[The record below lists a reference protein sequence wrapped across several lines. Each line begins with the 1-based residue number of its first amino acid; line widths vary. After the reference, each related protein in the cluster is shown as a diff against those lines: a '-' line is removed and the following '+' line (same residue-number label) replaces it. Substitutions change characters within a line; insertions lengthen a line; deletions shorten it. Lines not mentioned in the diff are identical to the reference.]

1 MYKGYRCFRGGFQ
14 GVPGGGLRGWW
25 CTGGA
30 ETTFDT
36 CSHATKS
43 GGMWS
48 TRWLPVATH
57 VCLLIKI
64 LNENATAKMK

>member
-1 MYKGYRCFRGGFQ
+1 MYKGYRCFPGALRGG
-14 GVPGGGLRGWW
+14 GGAGGG
-25 CTGGA
+25 A
-30 ETTFDT
+30 ATTFDT

-57 VCLLIKI
+57 VRLLIKI